1 MGDVAGIFYERKK
14 IEAGTMATKRVH
26 SQPHDLHYYC
36 KSNAK
41 GEVELFYLKPT
52 GEPTKM
58 LMDTIDRAD
67 FDARFQDCSTHK
79 CELKAVSP
87 QDAAKEKAAAK
98 VSVGQKHLERK
109 EYHAAAFE
117 FGQAIKQDKEN
128 LEAHLGK
135 GKAHMSLGEVDKARE
150 TFESMSKL
158 DNLYDKE
165 NKHIFNEYGIELRR
179 AQLYDLAIDNYNK
192 ALEIDPNDEALYFNM
207 ARALNES
214 GNTQAAVEN
223 LQKALKLKPDFAEAK
238 MLYGAVTKS
247 IPAR

>member
-36 KSNAK
+36 KSNTK

-67 FDARFQDCSTHK
+67 FDTRFQDCSTHK

-98 VSVGQKHLERK
+98 VS
-109 EYHAAAFE
+109 
-117 FGQAIKQDKEN
+117 
-128 LEAHLGK
+128 LEANLGK

-150 TFESMSKL
+150 AFETMSKL

-192 ALEIDPNDEALYFNM
+192 ALEIDPNDEALYFNI